1 MGFFGD
7 ATGGMLNSLPSFGGL
22 SLIPGIVGFVFL
34 AILVGVVTFYF
45 ANKRAYCNTIEILGE
60 INGIT
65 VPLGLDKAREV
76 TLPRTS
82 VRAFLLKKRK
92 FYLPRP
98 SIQTGKQNYMFFIR
112 KDGEWVNVGYSNLNE
127 EMKAL
132 KLNYDHTDM
141 RMANASLKR
150 LVDDSYK
157 KINWIKEYAPYIA
170 IGILVLLLG
179 ISSYIN
185 TKEMGTVASTF
196 NAASTSNSLIVDDLR
211 EILQTMDNICASSG
225 VRIVT

>member
-1 MGFFGD
+1 MGLLGD
-7 ATGGMLNSLPSFGGL
+7 ATGGMVEGLPSFGGL
-22 SLIPGIVGFVFL
+22 NLIPGIVGFIVL
-34 AILVGVVTFYF
+34 AIFIGIATYYF
-45 ANKRAYCNTIEILGE
+45 ANKRAYSHTIEILGE
-60 INGIT
+60 INGVT
-65 VPLGLDKAREV
+65 VPLGVDKAREV
-76 TLPRTS
+76 ILPKTS
-82 VRAFLLKKRK
+82 VRAFLLKSRK

-98 SIQTGKQNYMFFIR
+98 SIQTGKKNYMFFIR

-127 EMKAL
+127 EMKTL

-157 KINWIKEYAPYIA
+157 KVNWIKEYAPYIA
-170 IGILVLLLG
+170 LGILVLLLG

-196 NAASTSNSLIVDDLR
+196 NTASQSNAQIVEDLR
-211 EILQTMDNICASSG
+211 EILQTMDNLCASSG
-225 VRIVT
+225 VRTVT